1 MKKITAVAVALF
13 ILMGSVSAVYAESR
27 TPYLPDQSITSDK
40 VGPYFPAVRK
50 TKREQSYV
58 VRAVVDV
65 AIARPL
71 GLGATVLGSVLWVA
85 WLPFTAPTGSMDV
98 AAQGLVVEPF
108 RFTFVRPIGELK

>member
-1 MKKITAVAVALF
+1 MKKITTMAVAM
-13 ILMGSVSAVYAESR
+13 LMLIGSVSAVHAESR
-27 TPYLPDQSITSDK
+27 VRYEPKVPQAPGVYYPATRDVERKQPY
-40 VGPYFPAVRK
+40 VA
-50 TKREQSYV
+50 
-58 VRAVVDV
+58 RAVVDV